1 MSDIIRLL
9 PDHVANQIAA
19 GEVVQRPASVVKEL
33 IENSVD
39 AGATEIK
46 LILKEAGKT
55 LIQVIDNGKGM
66 SDVDARMSFERHATS
81 KISKAEDLFALST
94 KGFRGEALASI
105 AAIAH
110 VELKTRQHDVEL
122 GTHIVIEGTK
132 LVSQEVAVT
141 PAGTSFSVK
150 NLFFN
155 IPARR
160 NFLKSDNVELR
171 NIIDEFERIVLVHH
185 NIHFSLIHNG
195 SEVFNLL
202 PTNARQRIVNV
213 FGTRTNEK
221 LVPIKENTEIVE
233 VTGFVGKPEFAKKSR
248 GEQFFFVNDRFVKSG
263 YLHHAIMAAYE
274 GLLKEG
280 THPSYFIYFN
290 VPPDSIDINIHPTK
304 TEVKFDD
311 EQALYSI
318 LRSIIKHSLGQFNVA
333 PVLDFQRDA
342 SLDTPYDFEGKEAST
357 PTIEVDRNFN
367 PFHREISVNTDKFEY
382 NPFENNAAM
391 FIGSSD
397 SSIENT
403 RFIDEL
409 ENNETYVSM
418 NPFGDKIIN
427 KGNDIENNRFIDVL
441 ESKSNVSGDVSL
453 GETLESKSNDVDT
466 FSLGETLES
475 KSNDVDAFS
484 LGETLESK
492 SNTASEEEY
501 TSSSFYSDSDVLESK
516 GNKSSREN
524 FSDGMTFGSK
534 VNKKS
539 DVIESKANKS
549 TYSKGSYSSKG
560 TLSSKSNIEGWENLY
575 EGLRSSSEDLD
586 VSGIKLESD
595 FVTGNLFENKQ
606 EEATGIKRFQINRKY
621 IVSPIK
627 SGMVII
633 DQGRAHQRILY
644 EKFMESIQNHT
655 ASSQQLLFPL
665 TLYYSPYEVEI
676 LRELYPMLQ
685 QTGFGFEHMTQE
697 YVVISGL
704 PVNISESEASIV
716 LEDLISDFQDGVPKT
731 AMGQSD
737 RIAKSLAHSLSVKTG
752 TVLNEEEQESIVN
765 SLFACKEPSVSPFM
779 KPTFITM
786 KVEDI
791 EKKFAL

>member
-33 IENSVD
+33 IENAVD

-66 SDVDARMSFERHATS
+66 SDVDARMAFERHATS

-110 VELKTRQHDVEL
+110 VELKTRLHSAEL
-122 GTHIVIEGTK
+122 GTHLVIEGTK
-132 LVSQEVAVT
+132 LISQEVAVV
-141 PAGTSFSVK
+141 PCGTSFSVK

-171 NIIDEFERIVLVHH
+171 NIIDEFERIVLVHN

-195 SEVFNLL
+195 SEVFNLV
-202 PTNARQRIVNV
+202 PTNLRQRIVSV
-213 FGTRTNEK
+213 FGVRTNEK
-221 LVPIKENTEIVE
+221 LVPINETTDIVE

-263 YLHHAIMAAYE
+263 YLHHAILAAYE

-333 PVLDFQRDA
+333 PLLDFQRD
-342 SLDTPYDFEGKEAST
+342 STLDTPYDYEGTEATT

-367 PFHREISVNTDKFEY
+367 PFHREITNETDRFEY
-382 NPFENNAAM
+382 NPFEHGAEG
-391 FIGSSD
+391 FIKSNISNIESSPFIDTIESKGNLSEANYLESLEGSKNVV
-397 SSIENT
+397 EHE
-403 RFIDEL
+403 RFIDA
-409 ENNETYVSM
+409 
-418 NPFGDKIIN
+418 I
-427 KGNDIENNRFIDVL
+427 
-441 ESKSNVSGDVSL
+441 
-453 GETLESKSNDVDT
+453 ESKSNDEAFASSTVDD
-466 FSLGETLES
+466 F
-475 KSNDVDAFS
+475 NDGFVIA
-484 LGETLESK
+484 
-492 SNTASEEEY
+492 
-501 TSSSFYSDSDVLESK
+501 SK
-516 GNKSSREN
+516 GNDSIA
-524 FSDGMTFGSK
+524 F
-534 VNKKS
+534 
-539 DVIESKANKS
+539 ESKL
-549 TYSKGSYSSKG
+549 SKGSSPSNFTKRDSG
-560 TLSSKSNIEGWENLY
+560 TLSSKSNVAGWESMY
-575 EGLRSSSEDLD
+575 EGLKSSANDLD
-586 VSGIKLESD
+586 VSNIKLESD
-595 FVTGNLFENKQ
+595 FVTGNLFENSKD
-606 EEATGIKRFQINRKY
+606 ENSGVKRFQINRKY

-627 SGMVII
+627 SGMVVI

-644 EKFMESIQNHT
+644 EKFMENIRVQQ

-665 TLYYSPYEVEI
+665 TLYYAPFEI
-676 LRELYPMLQ
+676 EMLRELQPLLK
-685 QTGFGFEHMTQE
+685 QTGFGFEDIAQE
-697 YVVISGL
+697 FVVISGL
-704 PVNISESEASIV
+704 PVNVAESEASIV
-716 LEDLISDFQDGVPKT
+716 LEDLIADFQDGVPT
-731 AMGQSD
+731 TTLGQSD
-737 RIAKSLAHSLSVKTG
+737 RIAKSLAHSLAVKNG
-752 TVLNEEEQESIVN
+752 TVLNEEEQEEIVN
-765 SLFACKEPSVSPFM
+765 SLFACKEPNISPFM